1 MLYAH
6 SGGLQIN
13 ASTSSIPSPLV
24 VGSIYYNSPSVVLGS
39 ATGSVALTSGTSGPG
54 TLVN

>member
-13 ASTSSIPSPLV
+13 ASTSSIPSPLL
-24 VGSIYYNSPSVVLGS
+24 VGSIDYNNQSIVLGS